1 MNFRTYSNSEL
12 ATAAEFGRSFDFR
25 QGARREMVRRAMR
38 TPPKDAPKDQ
48 VNKVDYDMGYTD
60 GFDDAKEK
68 YAL

>member
-25 QGARREMVRRAMR
+25 QGARREMVRRTMR
-38 TPPKDAPKDQ
+38 TPPKDAP
-48 VNKVDYDMGYTD
+48 NKNKADYDMGYTD